1 MEPLKIPRASNTK
14 LTSNADINYDT
25 LLAMANQTLDTPMAP
40 PVDQD
45 QLDSASGMR
54 DLGSLAAALSGA
66 VRGAGSVGGKL
77 PNDFGF
83 DQIARDMG
91 NSRSVDLQNRMALR
105 KQQEND
111 MLEAIKNTGIAEQA
125 RVNKERRL
133 KSVTP
138 ADRAIINAQLKK
150 LFPDMDLSLPDEMT
164 YGEIEDQPVLAQ
176 SLGMGGDR
184 GGSSGLSFGDR
195 MALENAKMG
204 FQGEQN
210 AATRGIAQAKI
221 DDQGKRTQAILDE
234 KEAEKQITH
243 LLLEQQVFAEKA
255 KQKEQKKK
263 DSSKRKEKVKKLNE
277 VKQDVLNQVRG
288 IDNSL
293 IALAEARKLK
303 AKLNTGPFDSRL
315 ANLWDKARNKKNS
328 DIQKL
333 ETILG
338 TDTANYLLSV
348 SGKSATDKEREFL
361 QNNRPQIN
369 MTDGEFETKLDMA
382 EQILKSM
389 RNRIQVEQES
399 LGKGLPPPPRSSVI
413 PGITPDDP
421 KEYGEI
427 FADGPFDF
435 TETKEQKEAKPTAPP
450 KTGTEVPGNENIPKE
465 ALDKATDNYNKLG
478 AIPYT
483 PKPGAKP
490 ETKLDAKDQKL
501 YDWAQKNP
509 NDPRAQKVMKVIQNK
524 IGTK

>member
-150 LFPDMDLSLPDEMT
+150 LFPDMNLSLPDEIT

-176 SLGMGGDR
+176 SLGMGAKSD
-184 GGSSGLSFGDR
+184 GSSGLSFGDR

-204 FQGEQN
+204 FQGTQNDADRNLKDEQARATL
-210 AATRGIAQAKI
+210 AARAAELEA
-221 DDQGKRTQAILDE
+221 QGKS
-234 KEAEKQITH
+234 KSEA
-243 LLLEQQVFAEKA
+243 LALA
-255 KQKEQKKK
+255 KQKMEQDAAIAANKIRSQEKLAQLRAQQ
-263 DSSKRKEKVKKLNE
+263 SKNKTDAVT
-277 VKQDVLNQVRG
+277 
-288 IDNSL
+288 
-293 IALAEARKLK
+293 A
-303 AKLNTGPFDSRL
+303 AK
-315 ANLWDKARNKKNS
+315 
-328 DIQKL
+328 
-333 ETILG
+333 
-338 TDTANYLLSV
+338 
-348 SGKSATDKEREFL
+348 TDKETRDKAAVYTKRM
-361 QNNRPQIN
+361 NDGKVPQTWN
-369 MTDGEFETKLDMA
+369 A
-382 EQILKSM
+382 
-389 RNRIQVEQES
+389 VQEIEKIVRKYP
-399 LGKGLPPPPRSSVI
+399 KGDI
-413 PGITPDDP
+413 PGIGLAARAKNIKLFGVPVTDQLNTDDDRRMRAA
-421 KEYGEI
+421 
-427 FADGPFDF
+427 F
-435 TETKEQKEAKPTAPP
+435 
-450 KTGTEVPGNENIPKE
+450 
-465 ALDKATDNYNKLG
+465 
-478 AIPYT
+478 
-483 PKPGAKP
+483 
-490 ETKLDAKDQKL
+490 QKL
-501 YDWAQKNP
+501 KNLNLKELSGAQVTANEMERFETAYASGNANEFRIAFESLQK
-509 NDPRAQKVMKVIQNK
+509 DLRANTRNLISGFDGAVIDAAVANGGTDFRPFLPKVNETTGDGQPSGATPGKRKVFVP
-524 IGTK
+524 

>member
-25 LLAMANQTLDTPMAP
+25 LLAMANQTLGTPMAP

-133 KSVTP
+133 KPVTP

-150 LFPDMDLSLPDEMT
+150 LFPDMDLSLPDKMT

-204 FQGEQN
+204 FQGSEN
-210 AATRGIAQAKI
+210 AAERGIKEKKI
-221 DDQGKRTQAILDE
+221 EADTAAEAARLEATGKTKA
-234 KEAEKQITH
+234 EA
-243 LLLEQQVFAEKA
+243 LALA
-255 KQKEQKKK
+255 KQKMEQDADIAKKK
-263 DSSKRKEKVKKLNE
+263 LESAEK
-277 VKQDVLNQVRG
+277 
-288 IDNSL
+288 
-293 IALAEARKLK
+293 LARMRAGQAK
-303 AKLNTGPFDSRL
+303 AK
-315 ANLWDKARNKKNS
+315 
-328 DIQKL
+328 
-333 ETILG
+333 
-338 TDTANYLLSV
+338 TDQAAAA
-348 SGKSATDKEREFL
+348 KTDKETRDKAAVYTKRM
-361 QNNRPQIN
+361 NDGKVPQTWN
-369 MTDGEFETKLDMA
+369 A
-382 EQILKSM
+382 
-389 RNRIQVEQES
+389 VQEIEKIVKKYPS
-399 LGKGLPPPPRSSVI
+399 GDI
-413 PGITPDDP
+413 PGI
-421 KEYGEI
+421 GL
-427 FADGPFDF
+427 AAR
-435 TETKEQKEAKPTAPP
+435 AK
-450 KTGTEVPGNENIPKE
+450 NIKIMGIPI
-465 ALDKATDNYNKLG
+465 TDQLNTDEDRRMR
-478 AIPYT
+478 A
-483 PKPGAKP
+483 AF
-490 ETKLDAKDQKL
+490 QKL
-501 YDWAQKNP
+501 KNLNLKELSGAQVTANEMERFETAYASG
-509 NDPRAQKVMKVIQNK
+509 NANEFRIAFESLQKDLQSNTQNLISGFDGSVIDAAVANGGVDFRPFLPKSGGGGQPSGAPSGKRKVFVP
-524 IGTK
+524 